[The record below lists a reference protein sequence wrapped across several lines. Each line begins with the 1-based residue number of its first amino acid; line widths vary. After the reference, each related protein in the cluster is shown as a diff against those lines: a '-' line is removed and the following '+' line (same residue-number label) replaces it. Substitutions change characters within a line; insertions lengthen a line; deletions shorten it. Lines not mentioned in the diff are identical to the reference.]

1 MHYFLISIIVLI
13 IDQFSKLWVQSN
25 YTPYVPHDIVGHYL
39 RFTLCYNPGIAFGID
54 VGKFHLLITILSYF
68 ITFGII
74 YHLYQERNS
83 HKLYK
88 LSLAFILGGAFGN
101 IVDRTLMILDFE
113 NLYYPGV
120 IDFIDIGFSQ
130 FGYRW
135 YIFNLADT
143 AITVGI
149 IFYLLYAYFYE
160 EKLTVK

>member
-1 MHYFLISIIVLI
+1 
-13 IDQFSKLWVQSN
+13 
-25 YTPYVPHDIVGHYL
+25 
-39 RFTLCYNPGIAFGID
+39 
-54 VGKFHLLITILSYF
+54 
-68 ITFGII
+68 
-74 YHLYQERNS
+74 
-83 HKLYK
+83 
-88 LSLAFILGGAFGN
+88 
-101 IVDRTLMILDFE
+101 MILDFE

-160 EKLTVK
+160 KKLTVK